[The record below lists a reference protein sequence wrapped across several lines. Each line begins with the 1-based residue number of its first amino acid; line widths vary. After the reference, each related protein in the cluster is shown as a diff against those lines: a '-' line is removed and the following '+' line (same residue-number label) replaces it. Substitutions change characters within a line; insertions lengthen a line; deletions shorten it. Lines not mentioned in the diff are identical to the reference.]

1 MFEMCAGYD
10 KKFSIYFVCVQD
22 MRERERERERER
34 NSSASRIL
42 LETKMLVEK
51 QARERKPAALLG
63 DDASFSN
70 QINSVK
76 VEQGG
81 GEGKRTWRREE
92 RTWD

>member
-1 MFEMCAGYD
+1 
-10 KKFSIYFVCVQD
+10 
-22 MRERERERERER
+22 MRERERERERDS
-34 NSSASRIL
+34 SSASRIL

-51 QARERKPAALLG
+51 QARERKPAVLLG

-81 GEGKRTWRREE
+81 G
-92 RTWD
+92 

>member
-1 MFEMCAGYD
+1 
-10 KKFSIYFVCVQD
+10 
-22 MRERERERERER
+22 
-34 NSSASRIL
+34 L
-42 LETKMLVEK
+42 LETKMLVEN

>member
-1 MFEMCAGYD
+1 MTKNVQCIL
-10 KKFSIYFVCVQD
+10 KCVQE
-22 MRERERERERER
+22 MRERERERER

-42 LETKMLVEK
+42 LETNMLVEK

-63 DDASFSN
+63 DDGSFSN